1 MKGKARICHT
11 CGKEYHYCPR
21 CREDENKPTWMFVWD
36 TLECKEVFNILSRY
50 NSGDYSKEE
59 AREALKKA
67 ISHEITFTD
76 AIQKEIDE
84 ILKEEIVEMVSEKNS
99 FDKEAFDKAMMK
111 NKVRNKK

>member
-50 NSGDYSKEE
+50 NSDDYSKEE
-59 AREALKKA
+59 AKKALKKI
-67 ISHEITFTD
+67 ISNEITFTES
-76 AIQKEIDE
+76 IQKEIDE
-84 ILKEEIVEMVSEKNS
+84 ILKEEVVEVVHEEVVSKKEHFEKSIMN
-99 FDKEAFDKAMMK
+99 